1 MVMEEYST
9 KALYDVIK
17 LNLLLKDKDLLR
29 FIRTSNDEI
38 LAEYKKIK
46 NKPSL
51 TLNDITNKYESY
63 TIVYMTIR
71 GIMANVNIVKH
82 QEVAREIT
90 NLFLND
96 VLEEKFNDKP
106 ASTYDNY

>member
-1 MVMEEYST
+1 MEEYST

-106 ASTYDNY
+106 ASTYDND

>member
-17 LNLLLKDKDLLR
+17 VNLLLKDRDLLR
-29 FIRTSNDEI
+29 FVRTSNDEI

-71 GIMANVNIVKH
+71 GIMANANIVKH
-82 QEVAREIT
+82 QEVSREIT

-96 VLEEKFNDKP
+96 VLEEKFNDKSP
-106 ASTYDNY
+106 STYDND

>member
-1 MVMEEYST
+1 EEYST

-106 ASTYDNY
+106 ASTYDND

>member
-106 ASTYDNY
+106 ASTYDND

>member
-106 ASTYDNY
+106 TSTYDND

>member
-82 QEVAREIT
+82 QEV
-90 NLFLND
+90 ND

-106 ASTYDNY
+106 ASTYDND